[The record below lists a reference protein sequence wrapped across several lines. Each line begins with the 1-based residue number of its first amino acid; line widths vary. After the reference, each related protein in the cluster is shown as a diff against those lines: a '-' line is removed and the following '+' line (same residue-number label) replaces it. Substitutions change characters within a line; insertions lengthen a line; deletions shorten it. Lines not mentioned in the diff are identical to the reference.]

1 MDSKG
6 LEEYGPNGTKFDGIL
21 VGMNELGPRACF
33 LVT

>member
-21 VGMNELGPRACF
+21 VGMNELGPRVS
-33 LVT
+33 LLRD